1 MRMAN
6 SVFGM
11 TDLFNV
17 IINFQDSGVGMHVGS
32 PIPRN
37 PLDVKQK
44 AMLPLDGPHVTS
56 MS

>member
-32 PIPRN
+32 PMPRN
-37 PLDVKQK
+37 PLDARQK